1 MMLIALP
8 TTEDGRERS
17 GFWEIEKAR
26 KLICGLGSNEDGGDL
41 VLGIK
46 PMKRGINL
54 IWFFSEH
61 FVILGRLGNW
71 YRFLF

>member
-1 MMLIALP
+1 MVGKGLDFGKLRRL
-8 TTEDGRERS
+8 G
-17 GFWEIEKAR
+17 

-46 PMKRGINL
+46 LMKRGINL
-54 IWFFSEH
+54 SWFFSEH